1 MKKNKID
8 NIKNIIKE
16 NYKLI
21 IPIVLM
27 IVLFIAFLIYYNVL
41 IRNNY
46 TKDETIKVYQY
57 FYEKKYEYEL
67 TVSKNRKD
75 VIVDIKPQ
83 DIKVNYDSTPIYYQG
98 KDIIILPKDMS
109 IIMPTL
115 SCAEYLSLGYS
126 YITYENGIYNLTTK
140 NYNKK
145 LNHYF
150 LYDGKDLY
158 FFIEP
163 VTLTVNNEKIE
174 LSSLSYVIAK
184 YNNSIT
190 YYDKKTDTFKIIETT
205 DDNSTIENDYYS
217 INISK
222 DSLNYQGTNI
232 ILTSAIENL
241 NTIDKKD

>member
-1 MKKNKID
+1 MKKEKID

-21 IPIVLM
+21 IPIVL
-27 IVLFIAFLIYYNVL
+27 ILVIFIAFLIYYKVL
-41 IRNNY
+41 ISNNY
-46 TKDETIKVYQY
+46 TKDETIKVFQY
-57 FYEKKYEYEL
+57 FYEKKYEYNL
-67 TVSKNRKD
+67 TISKNRKN
-75 VIVDIKPQ
+75 VIVNIKPK
-83 DIKVNYDSTPIYYQG
+83 DMKINYDSTPIYYQD

-109 IIMPTL
+109 VIMPTL
-115 SCAEYLSLGYS
+115 SCAEYLSKGYS
-126 YITYENGIYNLTTK
+126 YITYKNGIYNLTTDR
-140 NYNKK
+140 YNKK

-163 VTLTVNNEKIE
+163 VTLTINNEKIE

-190 YYDKKTDTFKIIETT
+190 YYDKKTDTFKIIKTT
-205 DDNSTIENDYYS
+205 DDNSTIENKYYS

>member
-1 MKKNKID
+1 MKTNKIKD
-8 NIKNIIKE
+8 IIKE
-16 NYKLI
+16 NYKLL
-21 IPIVLM
+21 IPIILM
-27 IVLFIAFLIYYNVL
+27 LVLFIAFIVYYNIS

-46 TKDETIKVYQY
+46 TKDETIKAYQY
-57 FYEKKYEYEL
+57 FYEKKYEYAL
-67 TVSKNRKD
+67 TLSKNRKD

-83 DIKVNYDSTPIYYQG
+83 DIKINYDSTPIYYQN
-98 KDIIILPKDMS
+98 KDIVILPKNMS
-109 IIMPTL
+109 VVMPTL

-126 YITYENGIYNLTTK
+126 YITYQNGTYNLTTK
-140 NYNKK
+140 DYNKK

-150 LYDGKDLY
+150 LYDGKDLF

-190 YYDKKTDTFKIIETT
+190 YYDKKTDTFKIINTT
-205 DDNSTIENDYYS
+205 DDNSKVENQYYS

-232 ILTSAIENL
+232 ILTSSIENL
-241 NTIDKKD
+241 ITIDNKD

>member
-1 MKKNKID
+1 MKKEQID
-8 NIKNIIKE
+8 NIKKIIKE
-16 NYKLI
+16 NYKLV

-27 IVLFIAFLIYYNVL
+27 IVLFIAFLIYYKVS
-41 IRNNY
+41 ISNNY
-46 TKDETIKVYQY
+46 TKDETIKAFQY
-57 FYEKKYEYEL
+57 FYEKKYEYDL

-75 VIVDIKPQ
+75 VIVKVTPQ
-83 DIKVNYDSTPIYYQG
+83 DIKINYDSTPVYYQK
-98 KDIIILPKDMS
+98 KDIIIFPKDMS
-109 IIMPTL
+109 VVMPTL
-115 SCAEYLSLGYS
+115 NCAEYLSKGYS
-126 YITYENGIYNLTTK
+126 YITYDNGIYNLTTDR
-140 NYNKK
+140 YNKK

-163 VTLTVNNEKIE
+163 VTLTIGNEKIE

-205 DDNSTIENDYYS
+205 DSDSKIENDYYS

-232 ILTSAIENL
+232 ILTSDIQYL

>member
-1 MKKNKID
+1 MKKKNNN
-8 NIKNIIKE
+8 NIKNIIKD
-16 NYKLI
+16 NYKLF

-27 IVLFIAFLIYYNVL
+27 IVLFIAFIIYYNIS
-41 IRNNY
+41 IRNNI
-46 TKDETIKVYQY
+46 TKDETIKAYQY
-57 FYEKKYEYEL
+57 FYEKKYEYNL
-67 TVSKNRKD
+67 VVSKNRKN
-75 VIVDIKPQ
+75 VIVDLKPQ
-83 DIKVNYDSTPIYYQG
+83 DIKINYDSTPVYYQD

-109 IIMPTL
+109 VVMPTL
-115 SCAEYLSLGYS
+115 SCAEYLSKGYS
-126 YITYENGIYNLTTK
+126 YITYENGTYTLTADK
-140 NYNKK
+140 YNKK

-163 VTLTVNNEKIE
+163 VTLTINEEKIE
-174 LSSLSYVIAK
+174 LSPLSYIIAK

-190 YYDKKTDTFKIIETT
+190 YYDKKTDTYKMIKTNYN
-205 DDNSTIENDYYS
+205 DATIDNDYYS

>member
-1 MKKNKID
+1 MKTNKIKD
-8 NIKNIIKE
+8 IIKE
-16 NYKLI
+16 NYKLL
-21 IPIVLM
+21 IPIILM
-27 IVLFIAFLIYYNVL
+27 LVLFIAFIVYYNIS

-46 TKDETIKVYQY
+46 TKDETIKAYQY
-57 FYEKKYEYEL
+57 FYEKKYEYAL
-67 TVSKNRKD
+67 TLSKNRKD

-83 DIKVNYDSTPIYYQG
+83 DIKINYDSTPIYYQN
-98 KDIIILPKDMS
+98 KDIVILPKNMS
-109 IIMPTL
+109 VVMPTL

-126 YITYENGIYNLTTK
+126 YITYQNGTYNLTTK

-150 LYDGKDLY
+150 LYDGKDLF

-163 VTLTVNNEKIE
+163 VTLTINNEKIE

-190 YYDKKTDTFKIIETT
+190 YYDKKTDTFKIINTT
-205 DDNSTIENDYYS
+205 DNNSKVENQYYS

-232 ILTSAIENL
+232 ILTSSIENL
-241 NTIDKKD
+241 ITIDNKD